1 MTHRNRREQDRAVRA
16 YKRAHPGITLE
27 QARKAVT
34 ARAEQQQGLPALPA
48 RIPAAPLPRP
58 AERLDDYVKRVAAA
72 AGVQRHR
79 AMELLGLQ
87 PGTSA
92 AERLNDLAA
101 GLPDDTVRALVAAT
115 GMTPEQARA
124 LANPPTAPDQAA
136 DPENLARRLLEEKHI
151 RPGGAGKT
159 RTSALDFALLAE
171 TYGSRVLPVDLP
183 VHELFPAPYRP
194 VVVDLDWPFD
204 VPRPAVDPEVFDE
217 VAKALGIGQDTDT
230 DAPRHE

>member
-16 YKRAHPGITLE
+16 YKRTHPGITLE
-27 QARKAVT
+27 QARRAV
-34 ARAEQQQGLPALPA
+34 ADHASQQPGLPD

-58 AERLDDYVKRVAAA
+58 TERLDGYVKRVAAA
-72 AGVQRHR
+72 AGVQQHR

-87 PGTSA
+87 PGASA
-92 AERLNDLAA
+92 TERLDDLAA

-124 LANPPTAPDQAA
+124 LANPHTAAGRIPDL
-136 DPENLARRLLEEKHI
+136 ENLARRLLEEKHI

-159 RTSALDFALLAE
+159 RTEAGDLARLLAK

-183 VHELFPAPYRP
+183 VHELFPSPYRP
-194 VVVDLDWPFD
+194 AIVDLDWPFD
-204 VPRPAVDPEVFDE
+204 APRPVDPKVFDE